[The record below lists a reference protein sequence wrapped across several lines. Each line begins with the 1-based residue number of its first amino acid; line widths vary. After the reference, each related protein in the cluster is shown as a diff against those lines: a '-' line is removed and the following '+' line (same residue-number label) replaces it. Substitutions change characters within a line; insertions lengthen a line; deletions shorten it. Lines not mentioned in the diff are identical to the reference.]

1 MVRWASWFVVA
12 APNHKLISCL
22 FVPITLN
29 QTFCKL
35 VPSFGIL
42 NGCPIKS
49 WELFFGLSTNH
60 ASTRSRG
67 LFLIAYRVSLRTSMS
82 KWESVVYGA
91 FVIYLRAQ
99 VRAGNSRLDY
109 PPNHASTRSR
119 GLLIIAY
126 RVSLRTS
133 MSKWWFAFYGLF
145 LNRIWVDLPRACEGR
160 ACPKQ
165 FLIC

>member
-1 MVRWASWFVVA
+1 M
-12 APNHKLISCL
+12 PNQELG
-22 FVPITLN
+22 TL
-29 QTFCKL
+29 
-35 VPSFGIL
+35 
-42 NGCPIKS
+42 
-49 WELFFGLSTNH
+49 FGLSTNH

-91 FVIYLRAQ
+91 FLIYLCAQ

-119 GLLIIAY
+119 GLFIIAH

-133 MSKWWFAFYGLF
+133 MSKWWFAFLWAFFEPDLGRSAPSLRGAGLPKAVSN
-145 LNRIWVDLPRACEGR
+145 LTSLYRSCYTRPRILCLDYIETIATP
-160 ACPKQ
+160 
-165 FLIC
+165 LIFSLYPVRFPSICITT